1 MNDFTALN
9 DESWASGG
17 ADSWADE
24 DQALEKCYAEAW
36 EIVIKEMPDESE
48 AVQQRLAEEKAHQL
62 LEDMSA

>member
-17 ADSWADE
+17 PDSWADE

-48 AVQQRLAEEKAHQL
+48 AVQQRLAEEIALDL
-62 LEDMSA
+62 LGWMSA

>member
-17 ADSWADE
+17 ADSRADD
-24 DQALEKCYAEAW
+24 DQAFEKCYAEAW

>member
-17 ADSWADE
+17 PDSLADE

-48 AVQQRLAEEKAHQL
+48 AVQQRLAEEIALDL
-62 LEDMSA
+62 LGEISA

>member
-24 DQALEKCYAEAW
+24 DQALEKCYDEAW

-48 AVQQRLAEEKAHQL
+48 AVQQRLAEEIALDL
-62 LEDMSA
+62 LGWMSA